1 LITARKT
8 SLKTS
13 NPVSKVPAG
22 LNADQLLLLVH
33 YYFSSSLETSKE
45 LLSLE
50 TINYFQQTLLVSR
63 TSWKLV
69 TRSNFQEKKK

>member
-1 LITARKT
+1 LDTAPKT

-22 LNADQLLLLVH
+22 LNADQLLLPLLVH

-50 TINYFQQTLLVSR
+50 TIIS
-63 TSWKLV
+63 K
-69 TRSNFQEKKK
+69 